1 LFLAVF
7 DRVEDDMAQQLAAR
21 AAACAGPTD
30 AALAALQR
38 FLELATETRFRRILL
53 EEGPVAL
60 GWRRWRELDHQYTAL
75 LLERL
80 LGDLV
85 DAGEIA
91 PISVGMLARLC
102 CALAGE
108 AAFQVAEA
116 DDPDQAR
123 SDALATIGDM
133 LAGLRGG

>member
-1 LFLAVF
+1 MPPSLP
-7 DRVEDDMAQQLAAR
+7 
-21 AAACAGPTD
+21 CSG
-30 AALAALQR
+30 

-91 PISVGMLARLC
+91 PTSWECSRGFVARWPVRPHSKSLRPMTPTRPAPTRSRLSATC
-102 CALAGE
+102 SR
-108 AAFQVAEA
+108 AFAVA
-116 DDPDQAR
+116 D
-123 SDALATIGDM
+123 
-133 LAGLRGG
+133 